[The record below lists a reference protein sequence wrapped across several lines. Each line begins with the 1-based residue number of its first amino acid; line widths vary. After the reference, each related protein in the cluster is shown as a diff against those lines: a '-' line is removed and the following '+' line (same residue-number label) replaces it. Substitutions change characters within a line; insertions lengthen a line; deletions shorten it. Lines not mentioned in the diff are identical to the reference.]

1 MMPSSIPTQPPL
13 NLKPGF
19 SLQLHRGE
27 TLTIAVV
34 GIIVGVMALIWQ
46 DATLVLIGVLFGA
59 YLIVAG
65 IVRISAAM
73 VSRHVRGGQRF
84 LIGLLGLLILVAGV
98 MCIADPT
105 QSIVLLAFVIGVGWI
120 ANGVIDLIGA
130 AARTIYPRWFG
141 VIGGLFSLL
150 AGLVALTLPVL
161 TLQAFVVVG
170 AILLI
175 AISIMSL
182 LTLPRR
188 APTTAW

>member
-1 MMPSSIPTQPPL
+1 MPSSIPTQPPL